1 MLVLHQLSVSD
12 RYFCQAR
19 QEVRLLSL
27 SHGPCHWGLLFYR
40 CSIKGSQRN
49 HPAFLWLKLVCG
61 FTSIPSLLLSSLD
74 FSLPVFANTSER
86 SAGVTGPGRSEGTV
100 DSWSCYQNRFHAG
113 TSPSQ
118 TSHLHHPRRTIG
130 KVQRRRCWSERLN
143 SFIGAIKLVFRPKK
157 QMSGVNFS
165 PHSDKKED

>member
-27 SHGPCHWGLLFYR
+27 SHGPCHLGLLFYR

-49 HPAFLWLKLVCG
+49 HPAFLWLKLVSG

-74 FSLPVFANTSER
+74 SPPSLLIPQRGQQGS
-86 SAGVTGPGRSEGTV
+86 PGRAGARAQ
-100 DSWSCYQNRFHAG
+100 WAHCHAIKTASMLG
-113 TSPSQ
+113 RPQTRHHICISPSC
-118 TSHLHHPRRTIG
+118 TIW
-130 KVQRRRCWSERLN
+130 KVQKRRCWR
-143 SFIGAIKLVFRPKK
+143 GR
-157 QMSGVNFS
+157 
-165 PHSDKKED
+165 